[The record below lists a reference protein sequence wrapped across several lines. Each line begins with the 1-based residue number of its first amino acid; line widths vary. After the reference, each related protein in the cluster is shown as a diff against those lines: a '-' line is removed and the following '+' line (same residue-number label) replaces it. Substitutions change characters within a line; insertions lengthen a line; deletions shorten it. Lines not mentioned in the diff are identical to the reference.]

1 MEKHLSNKEL
11 YIEVIVSKAQGKLTR
26 NAEKMLELLAKKTI
40 KKNEVLSND
49 DKLDCYQSGP

>member
-1 MEKHLSNKEL
+1 MEKQYLSNKEL
-11 YIEVIVSKAQGKLTR
+11 YIEVIKEAQGKPTR

-49 DKLDCYQSGP
+49 DKLDCYQSGL